1 MHRQMK
7 KKTFAVLLPT
17 CRLDSK
23 LLLTKFSV
31 NSEACNPR
39 FNVHANEKCS
49 KPILTTKNT
58 QNYILSEISKYIP
71 VTIATTCV
79 QNMKY
84 KIHFCATV
92 GINVVNNNHESLGFL
107 THNSLQLA
115 NFIKPP

>member
-17 CRLDSK
+17 CTLSFQDSK

-49 KPILTTKNT
+49 KPILTIKNT
-58 QNYILSEISKYIP
+58 QNYILPEISKYIP

-79 QNMKY
+79 QIVKY
-84 KIHFCATV
+84 KYTF
-92 GINVVNNNHESLGFL
+92 G
-107 THNSLQLA
+107 QLLVS
-115 NFIKPP
+115 I